1 MKRENPI
8 RDAIDESLF
17 DVRFDAHDARNV
29 MRAIRSRE
37 TERRAPVV
45 RRRGFKPDFA
55 FALTLAVIV
64 AAPLS
69 LMLIR
74 SQNTRVITAAP
85 GSATPVPSVV
95 LQTAEPQGDPILEAS
110 VDSAVIRAARAC
122 FESQCDTSIFSFNE
136 YDISVSEEAQDDG
149 TSRFTVTMNCIYDNG
164 CSFTCVVAMPS
175 GEIVQHSTPELATT
189 PMFFD
194 DTSDEVQNWYRQYG
208 PYPFTWGSE
217 QQVEFSRRYEGASIR
232 FPQDGEI
239 TSQEAVAIAAGAVSS
254 ATFEGVGHFTE
265 VYGYPVLYA
274 ERANSDGRARY
285 VVYCFTRRVNDTVS
299 DPCVLVTIFADTAEI
314 DSIEVHS
321 AAELG
326 DIF

>member
-17 DVRFDAHDARNV
+17 DVRFDARDARNV

-37 TERRAPVV
+37 DERRAPAV
-45 RRRGFKPDFA
+45 RRRFKPDFA
-55 FALTLAVIV
+55 FALTLTLIV

-95 LQTAEPQGDPILEAS
+95 EQTAEPQGDPILETS
-110 VDSAVIRAARAC
+110 VDSAVLRAARAC
-122 FESQCDTSIFSFNE
+122 FESQCDTSIFSFDE
-136 YDISVSEEAQDDG
+136 YDVSVSEEPQGDG
-149 TSRFTVTMNCIYDNG
+149 TSRFTVTMDCIYDNG

-194 DTSDEVQNWYRQYG
+194 DMSDEVQSWYAQYG
-208 PYPFTWGSE
+208 PYPFTWAKE

-232 FPQDGEI
+232 FPRDGEI
-239 TSQEAVAIAAGAVSS
+239 SEQKAVAIGSSAVAS
-254 ATFEGVGHFTE
+254 ATFEGIESFKE

-285 VVYCFTRRVNDTVS
+285 VVYCFSQWVTDTVS
-299 DPCVLVTIFADTAEI
+299 DPCVLVTIFADTGEI